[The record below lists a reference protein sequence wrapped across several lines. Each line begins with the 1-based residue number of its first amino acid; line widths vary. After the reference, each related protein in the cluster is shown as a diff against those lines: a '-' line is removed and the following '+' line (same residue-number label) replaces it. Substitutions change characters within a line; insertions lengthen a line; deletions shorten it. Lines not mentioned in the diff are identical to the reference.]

1 MINLKEAPWRR
12 PLPPPTCRPPAREW
26 ERGAHQLSNI
36 QSISSR
42 DPIILSL
49 DLLRAPMLAPRWP
62 GGTLLWMGSLP
73 EHSKTDITWC
83 FRVLGYTSGPIHN
96 GILGQGPLAK
106 NRVCRKS
113 PNFTHSPTSVK
124 TLYSR
129 MKWMKYETNLLSLVW
144 FLHNFDRYCLLDN
157 NQHDQDE

>member
-26 ERGAHQLSNI
+26 ERGAHQLRYTKDNI
-36 QSISSR
+36 QR
-42 DPIILSL
+42 YYPYNWN
-49 DLLRAPMLAPRWP
+49 LLRAPMLAPRWP

-73 EHSKTDITWC
+73 EHSKIDITWC

-96 GILGQGPLAK
+96 GILGQGPSAT
-106 NRVCRKS
+106 NRVCKKS
-113 PNFTHSPTSVK
+113 PNITHSPTSVK
-124 TLYSR
+124 SLDSR

-144 FLHNFDRYCLLDN
+144 FLHNFDRYFLLDN